1 MVRSSGRKKAGR
13 EQMVGPPVAAV
24 AHKSYAPSY
33 RRGGDCVFDTVV
45 DCSRHMLKEREG
57 RDDVPATRHKN
68 IISGAATVSSRR
80 SCPGRSETVL
90 ASSKR
95 SKAAPSVSSRPS
107 RAVTVKADNRACN
120 SGIQQKWHE
129 LGDSSSS
136 ETIRQQP
143 QHSTLHTT
151 SSLTSD
157 CSSDETYV
165 KSRKSIRS
173 VFSKGSHSK
182 KKSTNK
188 SPIKTNSK
196 MQPPTIVVDEEG
208 ENEDDSYMITRPRTI
223 QIQNSSRDV
232 QSNKHYAKKER
243 GSTSR
248 NRAKKQSDLE
258 FWSDLAVH
266 VAMAV
271 MGAKGTEK
279 MAQRA
284 SNMVLQEGQRRA
296 GRECSRE
303 MMRSLSTK
311 LSMAILEAGG
321 DGKVASAVVVAV
333 MMATDNSEDVV
344 KSADSMLSDDNS
356 TDPSIVPSVAST
368 ASVTPSDDSTP
379 SLASN
384 IQSEWLNSTGNGSI
398 TKSKASKP
406 KKTSQANQSPCLEE
420 TVSVSSS
427 VHSNTR
433 ALKRSQLE
441 SIEQELDEKKRL
453 LESLEMGKT
462 VSASSPTVSAS
473 SSVHSSTSASKRRQ
487 LESIQQEMEE
497 KKRQLESLERDIE
510 NAKKRAT
517 EEAERLKQ
525 EEMNS
530 SQPSDKTPIGPDRR
544 KLESIQEEKEQRR
557 LQLQFIEEEIAA
569 KKKAA
574 EEAVHLESMIMEIE
588 QQKKAIEEEEL
599 RNQLALRI
607 AMLESVANRAL
618 LERVSSINA
627 DKYEALEDAGSI
639 NAYEQLQHVRFDV
652 GQQSDDNDKEIGG
665 ALQGLISFLPSFDFL
680 CNGGSQVADSD
691 TNTNYT
697 KSWDNDKSWVQKTDE
712 VVNIGVGVKKK

>member
-1 MVRSSGRKKAGR
+1 MEDGAALQHHILRPYFVMRTFLTILRKRLAKNLFLLLTPMKKIAQGIVVPHKNNMVRSSRRKASGR
-13 EQMVGPPVAAV
+13 EQMVAPPVAAV

-33 RRGGDCVFDTVV
+33 RRGGDPVFDTVV

-57 RDDVPATRHKN
+57 RDDAPATRHKN
-68 IISGAATVSSRR
+68 ISGTATVSSRR

-95 SKAAPSVSSRPS
+95 SKAAPSVSSRQS
-107 RAVTVKADNRACN
+107 RAVTVKADNTARN

-182 KKSTNK
+182 KKSTSK

-196 MQPPTIVVDEEG
+196 MQMTSPPTIMIDEEG
-208 ENEDDSYMITRPRTI
+208 ENDDDSYMMTRPRTI

-232 QSNKHYAKKER
+232 QSNKHSAKKER
-243 GSTSR
+243 GSKAR
-248 NRAKKQSDLE
+248 NQAIKQSDLE

-271 MGAKGTEK
+271 MRAKGTEK

-284 SNMVLQEGQRRA
+284 SNMVLQEGQRRT
-296 GRECSRE
+296 GRERSRE
-303 MMRSLSTK
+303 MMRTLSTK

-379 SLASN
+379 SLSSSN
-384 IQSEWLNSTGNGSI
+384 IQSEWLYSTGEGSN
-398 TKSKASKP
+398 TKSKAKSKQK
-406 KKTSQANQSPCLEE
+406 KKTSQANQSPSREE
-420 TVSVSSS
+420 TVSASLSVGSSTS
-427 VHSNTR
+427 

-441 SIEQELDEKKRL
+441 SIQK
-453 LESLEMGKT
+453 EM
-462 VSASSPTVSAS
+462 VCC
-473 SSVHSSTSASKRRQ
+473 HQ
-487 LESIQQEMEE
+487 ME
-497 KKRQLESLERDIE
+497 
-510 NAKKRAT
+510 
-517 EEAERLKQ
+517 
-525 EEMNS
+525 
-530 SQPSDKTPIGPDRR
+530 
-544 KLESIQEEKEQRR
+544 
-557 LQLQFIEEEIAA
+557 
-569 KKKAA
+569 
-574 EEAVHLESMIMEIE
+574 
-588 QQKKAIEEEEL
+588 
-599 RNQLALRI
+599 
-607 AMLESVANRAL
+607 
-618 LERVSSINA
+618 
-627 DKYEALEDAGSI
+627 
-639 NAYEQLQHVRFDV
+639 
-652 GQQSDDNDKEIGG
+652 
-665 ALQGLISFLPSFDFL
+665 
-680 CNGGSQVADSD
+680 
-691 TNTNYT
+691 
-697 KSWDNDKSWVQKTDE
+697 
-712 VVNIGVGVKKK
+712 

>member
-1 MVRSSGRKKAGR
+1 MVRSSRRKTSGR
-13 EQMVGPPVAAV
+13 EQMEVPPVAAV

-33 RRGGDCVFDTVV
+33 RRGGDPVFDTVV

-57 RDDVPATRHKN
+57 RDDAPATRHKN

-80 SCPGRSETVL
+80 TCPGRSETVL
-90 ASSKR
+90 ASSNR

-107 RAVTVKADNRACN
+107 RAVTVKADNRARN
-120 SGIQQKWHE
+120 SGIQQRWHE
-129 LGDSSSS
+129 LGDSSSP

-143 QHSTLHTT
+143 QHSTLHAS
-151 SSLTSD
+151 SSLTSDD

-165 KSRKSIRS
+165 KSRKSLRS

-182 KKSTNK
+182 KSTRK

-196 MQPPTIVVDEEG
+196 MEMKLPPTIMIAEEG
-208 ENEDDSYMITRPRTI
+208 ENDDDSYMMSPSALQTI
-223 QIQNSSRDV
+223 QIQN
-232 QSNKHYAKKER
+232 NKHSAKKGR
-243 GSTSR
+243 GFTSR
-248 NRAKKQSDLE
+248 NQTKKQSDLE

-279 MAQRA
+279 MAQKA
-284 SNMVLQEGQRRA
+284 SNMVLQEGQRRR
-296 GRECSRE
+296 GRERSRE

-311 LSMAILEAGG
+311 LSMSILEAGG

-356 TDPSIVPSVAST
+356 TDPSIAPSVAST
-368 ASVTPSDDSTP
+368 ASDTPSDDSTP
-379 SLASN
+379 SIASN
-384 IQSEWLNSTGNGSI
+384 IQLEWLKSTGQGSI
-398 TKSKASKP
+398 TQSKAKSKP
-406 KKTSQANQSPCLEE
+406 KKTSQANQSPSREE

-427 VHSNTR
+427 AHSN
-433 ALKRSQLE
+433 
-441 SIEQELDEKKRL
+441 
-453 LESLEMGKT
+453 
-462 VSASSPTVSAS
+462 ASTL
-473 SSVHSSTSASKRRQ
+473 KRRQ
-487 LESIQQEMEE
+487 LESIQKEMEE
-497 KKRQLESLERDIE
+497 KRRQLESLEMDIE
-510 NAKKRAT
+510 NAKKRAA

-525 EEMNS
+525 QEMNS
-530 SQPSDKTPIGPDRR
+530 SQPSDRTPIGPDRR
-544 KLESIQEEKEQRR
+544 KLECIQEEKEQRR

-588 QQKKAIEEEEL
+588 QRKKNIEEEEL

-639 NAYEQLQHVRFDV
+639 NAYEQLQHVRFDT
-652 GQQSDDNDKEIGG
+652 GQPSDDNNKEVGV

-697 KSWDNDKSWVQKTDE
+697 KSWDNDMMNSQLQKTDE
-712 VVNIGVGVKKK
+712 VVNIGVKKK

>member
-1 MVRSSGRKKAGR
+1 MK
-13 EQMVGPPVAAV
+13 
-24 AHKSYAPSY
+24 
-33 RRGGDCVFDTVV
+33 
-45 DCSRHMLKEREG
+45 L
-57 RDDVPATRHKN
+57 
-68 IISGAATVSSRR
+68 
-80 SCPGRSETVL
+80 
-90 ASSKR
+90 
-95 SKAAPSVSSRPS
+95 
-107 RAVTVKADNRACN
+107 
-120 SGIQQKWHE
+120 
-129 LGDSSSS
+129 
-136 ETIRQQP
+136 
-143 QHSTLHTT
+143 
-151 SSLTSD
+151 
-157 CSSDETYV
+157 
-165 KSRKSIRS
+165 
-173 VFSKGSHSK
+173 
-182 KKSTNK
+182 
-188 SPIKTNSK
+188 
-196 MQPPTIVVDEEG
+196 PPTIMIDEEG
-208 ENEDDSYMITRPRTI
+208 ENDDDSYMITRPS
-223 QIQNSSRDV
+223 QFQNSSRDV
-232 QSNKHYAKKER
+232 QSNKHSAKKER

-248 NRAKKQSDLE
+248 NQAKKQSDLE

-271 MGAKGTEK
+271 MRAKGTEK

-284 SNMVLQEGQRRA
+284 SNMVLQEGQRRT
-296 GRECSRE
+296 GRERSRE

-333 MMATDNSEDVV
+333 MMATDNCEDVV

-384 IQSEWLNSTGNGSI
+384 IQSEWL
-398 TKSKASKP
+398 KSKG
-406 KKTSQANQSPCLEE
+406 N
-420 TVSVSSS
+420 VSS

-433 ALKRSQLE
+433 SLKRSQLE
-441 SIEQELDEKKRL
+441 SIQQEMDEKKRL
-453 LESLEMGKT
+453 LESLEMEK
-462 VSASSPTVSAS
+462 TVSAS
-473 SSVHSSTSASKRRQ
+473 SSVYSSTSASKRRQ
-487 LESIQQEMEE
+487 LESIQQEMDE

-530 SQPSDKTPIGPDRR
+530 SQPSDRTPIGPDRR

-588 QQKKAIEEEEL
+588 QRKKAIEEEEL

-618 LERVSSINA
+618 LERVSSVNA

-639 NAYEQLQHVRFDV
+639 NAYEQLQHVRFDT
-652 GQQSDDNDKEIGG
+652 GQQSDDNNKEIGG

-697 KSWDNDKSWVQKTDE
+697 KSWDNDMMNSQLQKTDE